1 MRFGGEGG
9 EMGETD
15 RGGRGHGVFCEQ
27 ASAGGTA
34 KSVEL
39 AALAAKAS
47 TAVPTAAAVVA
58 SLQASITASA

>member
-27 ASAGGTA
+27 ASVGGTA
-34 KSVEL
+34 ESVE
-39 AALAAKAS
+39 LAAKAS
-47 TAVPTAAAVVA
+47 TAVPTAAAAAA
-58 SLQASITASA
+58 SLQASSTASA